1 MAPRFIYKGACAA
14 GILAAVS
21 GCATVE
27 YRPSRAMPEISVQSA
42 AGSIEHVTPP
52 ALPAEESATNAP
64 AQTETQTQPLSLTVE
79 GALVL
84 ALQHNQNLSVQ
95 EVNPALQHT
104 FVSEQRSVFD
114 PVLVGSY
121 TRTEDRLTRDF
132 QVQTPLSVPDIT
144 GTGTQTVNILAPIET
159 KAKTMTEAGS
169 VGVTQHLPT
178 GMDISLTYDRT
189 DTELRNSTNNPNLV
203 FSRDTDSDERNLN
216 LSITQQLLRG
226 GGLGVNLASLRQAKL
241 DTLASDYELRGFTED
256 LVSQVEQTYWD
267 CILAQRQI
275 KIYEESLALAQAQA
289 DEVEERIRL
298 GKLPEVERAG
308 AVSEVAQR
316 KSSLI
321 DAHSTY
327 DTLRLSLLRL
337 VNPNNDSLRPVDLN
351 LQSDPIT
358 PQIGLSGVDFSI
370 QLAQRMRPDLN
381 QARLQIK
388 RDDLE
393 VVKTKNGLLPQLDL
407 FLNISKNLSETNY
420 AASFEG
426 PSQDEDDDRYTT
438 QVGAQF
444 SYPLGNRAARARDT
458 RSDLSRTRNMRALA
472 NMTQLVE
479 QDVRAA
485 YIEVGRAWE
494 QIPATTA
501 TRELQ
506 EQTMQ
511 AEVEK
516 FRLGR
521 STVLLVTQAQRDLL
535 TAQIGEVQARTAY
548 LKSIVNLYRLEGSL
562 LERRGI
568 RCPGRDPVALEES
581 PSSLAAHYAK
591 DENG

>member
-1 MAPRFIYKGACAA
+1 MPPIAVQAAPDA
-14 GILAAVS
+14 
-21 GCATVE
+21 
-27 YRPSRAMPEISVQSA
+27 P
-42 AGSIEHVTPP
+42 EHVTPP
-52 ALPAEESATNAP
+52 QLPSELEVDATDP
-64 AQTETQTQPLSLTVE
+64 RPGPPLQPLSLTVE

-114 PVLVGSY
+114 PILIADYS
-121 TRTEDRLTRDF
+121 RTEDRLKREFT
-132 QVQTPLSVPDIT
+132 VPTSLSVPDLS
-144 GTGTQTVNILAPIET
+144 GQGTQTVSILAPIET
-159 KAKTMTEAGS
+159 KTKTQTDAGS
-169 VGVTQHLPT
+169 IGLTQRLPT
-178 GMDISLTYDRT
+178 GTDISVSYDRART
-189 DTELRNSTNNPNLV
+189 KQRNSTNNPNLV
-203 FSRDTDSDERNLN
+203 FSTDTDNDERSLN

-241 DTLASDYELRGFTED
+241 NTLASDYELRGFTED

-275 KIYEESLALAQAQA
+275 KIYEDSLAVAQAQA
-289 DEVEERIRL
+289 DEVEERIRI
-298 GKLPEVERAG
+298 GKLAEVERAG

-316 KSSLI
+316 RSSLI
-321 DAHSTY
+321 DARSSY
-327 DTLRLSLLRL
+327 DTLRLALLRL
-337 VNPNNDSLRPVDLN
+337 VNPNNDSLRPVDLT

-358 PQIGLSGVDFSI
+358 PPISLSDIDFSI
-370 QLAQRMRPDLN
+370 KLAHRMRPDLN

-388 RDDLE
+388 SNELE

-407 FLNISKNLSETNY
+407 FLNISKNLNETQY
-420 AASFEG
+420 AASFQG
-426 PSQDEDDDRYTT
+426 PSEDEDDDRYTT

-444 SYPLGNRAARARDT
+444 SYPIGNRAARARDT
-458 RSDLSRTRNMRALA
+458 RSDLTRTRDLRALA

-479 QDVRAA
+479 QDIRGA
-485 YIEVGRAWE
+485 YIEVGRSWE
-494 QIPATTA
+494 QIAATTA

-506 EQTMQ
+506 EQTLQ
-511 AEVEK
+511 AEIEK

-535 TAQIGEVQARTAY
+535 SAQIGEVQARTAY

-568 RCPGRDPVALEES
+568 QCPGRDPVTLEES
-581 PSSLAAHYAK
+581 PSAAAARYAQ
-591 DENG
+591 DEER